1 MTPNL
6 KIPRRPN
13 SVIFA
18 DDDEDTLLM
27 LRNLGQKQGWNVD
40 TAATAEELLAKVKAR
55 CGSSRTCFD
64 IVVTDVSFFNQ
75 GGQPAMSGISAAT
88 QIERAV
94 PNLPI
99 LFLTGYGGLL
109 TRENVRAIPTA
120 EVLEKGV
127 DPNDLIERIEYLIE
141 FTRSRYE
148 GPERRRTSVNRTNSH
163 RRSTDNPMGVPKV
176 LRLVMGAEL

>member
-1 MTPNL
+1 
-6 KIPRRPN
+6 
-13 SVIFA
+13 
-18 DDDEDTLLM
+18 
-27 LRNLGQKQGWNVD
+27 
-40 TAATAEELLAKVKAR
+40 
-55 CGSSRTCFD
+55 
-64 IVVTDVSFFNQ
+64 
-75 GGQPAMSGISAAT
+75 MSGISAAT